1 MNRQLYNN
9 AAGRQK
15 KGKKGCLFLI
25 VGCFATIMA
34 TALFVVGVLLLTR
47 VIIQARHGEEAAYAL
62 MTAFKSCYPIAF
74 SLFLGILAL
83 WYIAPSEAEVQEQNR
98 KLTPMLGKKEVHAM
112 SAGTKWLITGAFLA
126 GVLLTGAVAANTYRL
141 VTPDGIRT
149 YCFVET
155 KSYEWKQVTTY
166 TIDCDDSNGLSVTF
180 TMRDGKQF
188 EILQGINSTTEK
200 FDEQY
205 TSITH
210 FAADIDQRMMGLEV
224 PRNVRHFD
232 LAVKF
237 YQSYEGLWPYVSQ
250 IIDYKPLNAEPDET
264 SAITEATTD
273 SATEVSTEASFEDS
287 HDVPAETIE

>member
-1 MNRQLYNN
+1 M
-9 AAGRQK
+9 
-15 KGKKGCLFLI
+15 FLI
-25 VGCFATIMA
+25 VGCFATIIA

-47 VIIQARHGEEAAYAL
+47 VIIQNRHGDETAYAL

-83 WYIAPSEAEVQEQNR
+83 WYIAPTEAEVQAQNQ
-98 KLTPMLGKKEVHAM
+98 KLTPMLGQKESHAM
-112 SAGTKWLITGAFLA
+112 SAGTKWLITGAFLV
-126 GVLLTGAVAANTYRL
+126 GVLITGAVAANTYRL
-141 VTPDGIRT
+141 VTPEGIRT

-166 TIDCDDSNGLSVTF
+166 TIDCDNSDGLSITF
-180 TMRDGKQF
+180 TMRDGKQY
-188 EILQGINSTTEK
+188 EILQGVNSTTDK

-210 FAADIDQRMMGLEV
+210 FAAEVDQRMTELEV

-250 IIDYKPLNAEPDET
+250 ILGYKPLNTQPDET
-264 SAITEATTD
+264 AETTEEATTEPATEA
-273 SATEVSTEASFEDS
+273 STESTTEVSTEAATE
-287 HDVPAETIE
+287 